1 MDASNLLRMTELG
14 NPWGFASY
22 TDEAMEIIAG
32 SRIGL
37 RRWLEQGLTHK
48 QLGYWL
54 GRPEGTGRGVFDR
67 LVSRRSRNLL
77 THDVLY
83 CQEFKDKFSV
93 LLKKECVV
101 WASRVAY
108 PRQLPMSLG
117 LQQLYIE
124 EWDETLHVRGLT
136 AGEVEEFGRA
146 VNEGSFDHIM
156 ARLAVKV
163 TTNGDG
169 TRVFEDDDVEALSGK
184 SPKAVKK
191 LFDAAQRVSGLDET
205 PAAVGND

>member
-1 MDASNLLRMTELG
+1 MDASHLLRMTELG

-32 SRIGL
+32 SRVGL

-54 GRPEGTGRGVFDR
+54 GRPQGTGRGVFDR
-67 LVSRRSRNLL
+67 LVPRRYRQLL

-101 WASRVAY
+101 WVGESGLPGQIESTLSCQRLLVRGWEDFDKVKRLTFPRGTFVLLDCGSIGTALAWHWYFRNPRCTVIDMQGVWYVTPSSLPEAAPAY
-108 PRQLPMSLG
+108 PA
-117 LQQLYIE
+117 
-124 EWDETLHVRGLT
+124 D
-136 AGEVEEFGRA
+136 
-146 VNEGSFDHIM
+146 
-156 ARLAVKV
+156 
-163 TTNGDG
+163 
-169 TRVFEDDDVEALSGK
+169 
-184 SPKAVKK
+184 
-191 LFDAAQRVSGLDET
+191 
-205 PAAVGND
+205 

>member
-14 NPWGFASY
+14 NPWSFASY

-77 THDVLY
+77 THDALN
-83 CQEFKDKFSV
+83 CPEFLDKFPR

-108 PRQLPMSLG
+108 PRQPPMSLG

-124 EWDETLHVRGLT
+124 GWDDFDKVKRLTFPRGTFILLDCGPTGT
-136 AGEVEEFGRA
+136 A
-146 VNEGSFDHIM
+146 
-156 ARLAVKV
+156 LAWHWYFRNPRCTVIDMQGV
-163 TTNGDG
+163 WY
-169 TRVFEDDDVEALSGK
+169 AAPSS
-184 SPKAVKK
+184 SPVVD
-191 LFDAAQRVSGLDET
+191 LPCPTD
-205 PAAVGND
+205 